1 MRQLSSGR
9 SDVEIRDLTSDT
21 ASRLFSKGADSSL
34 QPAGRI
40 DNIGLYRQDRL
51 IAAIQF
57 GAPRSTNMLLR
68 YSKELYE
75 LILLEGPDEDSEY
88 AAQLISYYLRRYK
101 PADICASLDIHP
113 QSASI
118 YSAAGMN
125 LAVNFAG
132 EQVFE
137 WVDPN
142 RTYYT
147 YKITAADSPKSYY
160 GVSHLKIADATEQD
174 CLTDGYWGSG
184 STRMQEWKA
193 AHESHLKKEIISIH
207 KMRQEAYYAEVELI
221 EESWRADK
229 RNSLNFHIGSI
240 LWDGGVTLKSFSIAV
255 CEIHG
260 STKHMG
266 ETCMKCGRLRAIS
279 MKICEVHGET
289 KHNGDS
295 CFRCYNGLSTKLRI
309 CVIHG
314 EATHQGD
321 VCMRCS
327 AAKVN
332 RIGICETHGET
343 AFKADSC
350 DKCVS
355 AKRVYTAICPTH
367 GEGKFQGESCYK
379 CIQVDYAEGTCELHG
394 IVKLTGG
401 GTCVKCRASKRFYID
416 SCVTHGE
423 TKFGSKGCQKCLG
436 ESRISLKDCEIHGL
450 TKHNLDS
457 CYQCRQDSRRRT
469 LELKA
474 KGDFGR
480 DL

>member
-1 MRQLSSGR
+1 MTKQNSAV
-9 SDVEIRDLTSDT
+9 SDVEIRDLTSDVVASAFNRT
-21 ASRLFSKGADSSL
+21 APSSSL

-40 DNIGLYRQDRL
+40 DSLGFYLNDRL
-51 IAAIQF
+51 IVAVQF
-57 GAPRSTNMLLR
+57 GAPRSAEMLLR

-75 LILLEGPDEDSEY
+75 LVFLENADESSEY
-88 AAQLISYYLRRYK
+88 AAQLIVHYLKLYK
-101 PADICASLDIHP
+101 PADICASPNGHDPNIY
-113 QSASI
+113 AS
-118 YSAAGMN
+118 AGMN
-125 LAVNFAG
+125 LAADFPG
-132 EQVFE
+132 EKVFE
-137 WVDPN
+137 WVDLN

-147 YKITAADSPKSYY
+147 YKITASDSPKFYY
-160 GVSHLKIADATEQD
+160 GVSHLKVAGATEQD

-193 AHESHLKKEIISIH
+193 VHGAYLKKEIISIH
-207 KMRQEAYYAEVELI
+207 RMRQEAYYAEAELF

-295 CFRCYNGLSTKLRI
+295 CFRCYNELSTRLLN
-309 CVIHG
+309 CAIHG

-327 AAKVN
+327 AARVN
-332 RIGICETHGET
+332 RIGICDIHGET
-343 AFKADSC
+343 TFKANSC
-350 DKCVS
+350 EKCVS

-379 CIQVDYAEGTCELHG
+379 CIQVDYTEGTCEIHG
-394 IVKLTGG
+394 AVKLTAG
-401 GTCVKCRASKRFYID
+401 GTCVRCRSAKRVHMEICD
-416 SCVTHGE
+416 IHGE
-423 TKFGSKGCQKCLG
+423 TKFTVNGCQRCAAAA
-436 ESRISLKDCEIHGL
+436 RISLKECPTHGL

-457 CYQCRQDSRRRT
+457 CYQCRQDNRRKT
-469 LELKA
+469 LEFKA